1 MIFFLEIDKEWQFQ
15 IRVDLTVIL
24 HHGRDTIIEA
34 DTADYQAEYCC
45 YNEQVDFL
53 GTTHDILFIWKK
65 NAIDKVDA
73 ENNELVI
80 AEIEV
85 REERNG
91 NGDDK

>member
-1 MIFFLEIDKEWQFQ
+1 MA
-15 IRVDLTVIL
+15 VIL

-34 DTADYQAEYCC
+34 DTADHQAEHCC

-53 GTTHDILFIWKK
+53 GATDNVFFIWKK

-80 AEIEV
+80 AEIKV
-85 REERNG
+85 RKERDG
-91 NGDDK
+91 YGDDE